1 MAAVQNSFNYT
12 QSNVATVQFA
22 RLKWSFASWL
32 RSSYSRLPKKKKSL
46 PPNVLNAIEKWAIKN
61 CNTNESAEKIMDAR
75 IKRVSQEIQDTWTE
89 KEEAQHKVVRDK
101 EYLPPMYVQICRNRK
116 QEKKY
121 EPDEQE

>member
-1 MAAVQNSFNYT
+1 M
-12 QSNVATVQFA
+12 
-22 RLKWSFASWL
+22 
-32 RSSYSRLPKKKKSL
+32 PKKKKSL